1 MTAPGCP
8 LHSDTTDSHRKAL
21 KPGETTPAQRVNRRD
36 AMWRIGSLAAANEV
50 LLARHETIQA
60 GHTSAYIPRHA
71 FRSHPLLIS
80 HGPQHH
86 EPRRKVARFFA
97 PRLE

>member
-36 AMWRIGSLAAANEV
+36 AMWRIGSLAAAKQV

-60 GHTSAYIPRHA
+60 GFTAEYIPRNA
-71 FRSHPLLIS
+71 FRSHPILIRS
-80 HGPQHH
+80 EERRVGEGCSCRCGPYDG
-86 EPRRKVARFFA
+86 
-97 PRLE
+97 